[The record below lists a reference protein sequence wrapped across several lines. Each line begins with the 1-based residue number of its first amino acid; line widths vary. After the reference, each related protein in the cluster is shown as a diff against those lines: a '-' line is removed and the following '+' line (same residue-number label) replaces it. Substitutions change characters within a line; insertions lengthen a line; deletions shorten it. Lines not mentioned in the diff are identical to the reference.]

1 VLERSGRSA
10 KGSITGLYTVLV
22 EGDDPQEPI
31 ADTVRGILDGHVML
45 SRRLAERGHFPA
57 IDLLASLSRV
67 MGDVVSR
74 EHQGSAA
81 QIRRILAAY
90 AQAEDLVSIGAYQ
103 AGSRREVDVALA
115 QRDALQ
121 RFLCQQR
128 DDWTDWPEMQRQLA
142 ELANRCHV

>member
-1 VLERSGRSA
+1 
-10 KGSITGLYTVLV
+10 
-22 EGDDPQEPI
+22 
-31 ADTVRGILDGHVML
+31 
-45 SRRLAERGHFPA
+45 
-57 IDLLASLSRV
+57 

-115 QRDALQ
+115 EQTNIQ
-121 RFLCQQR
+121 RFLCQDR
-128 DDWTDWPEMQRQLA
+128 DDWTDWPTLQR
-142 ELANRCHV
+142 ELATLAQRLEAGSSRS